1 MKNILIIVLVVVFV
15 GAVAYFKQ
23 SKSADTAQQVTN
35 NTVTPEQVGGD
46 VAEQTLPR
54 LLDLGAD
61 KCSACKKMA
70 PFLEELRKEYAGK
83 AVIDFIDVLKD
94 PTAEA
99 LFEVRIRPT
108 QIFYDRNG
116 EEYWRHEGFL
126 SKDEIKAKF
135 AELGVK

>member
-1 MKNILIIVLVVVFV
+1 MKNILIIVMVVVFV

-23 SKSADTAQQVTN
+23 SQSAETVQQSPSATTA
-35 NTVTPEQVGGD
+35 PEQVNGD
-46 VAEQTLPR
+46 VAEQSLPR

-61 KCSACKKMA
+61 KCTACKKMA

-99 LFEVRIRPT
+99 LFNVRIRPT

-126 SKDEIKAKF
+126 SKDEIIAKF
-135 AELGVK
+135 SELGVK

>member
-1 MKNILIIVLVVVFV
+1 
-15 GAVAYFKQ
+15 
-23 SKSADTAQQVTN
+23 
-35 NTVTPEQVGGD
+35 
-46 VAEQTLPR
+46 
-54 LLDLGAD
+54 
-61 KCSACKKMA
+61 MA

-94 PTAEA
+94 PMAGD
-99 LFEVRIRPT
+99 LFNVRIRPT

-126 SKDEIKAKF
+126 SKNEIIAKF